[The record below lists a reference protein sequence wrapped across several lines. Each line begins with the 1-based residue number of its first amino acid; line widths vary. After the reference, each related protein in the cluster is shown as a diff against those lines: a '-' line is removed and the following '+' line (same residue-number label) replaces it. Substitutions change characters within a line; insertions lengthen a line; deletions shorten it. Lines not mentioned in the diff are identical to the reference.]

1 MLPFQLEGSGHP
13 LLLIHGW
20 GVTHAVWRKLVPLLA
35 PHFQLILVELSGMG
49 AVREVMPDKPYYP
62 ACAEALEELRMAL
75 GIEQWAIMAYS
86 TGTRVCEAYVQ
97 QYPQRVTRAVFLC
110 PIYLRKPWQ
119 IFLMVMQWIDS
130 KRSGAG
136 NWFLSG
142 WRLYWLV
149 LWFGF
154 NLHRCDY
161 TNDWMSEI
169 VLQPLDNLK
178 RILLELPGKGR
189 AQFTLPTSPFVPTL
203 FVWGRR
209 DVLVALPSHPRPNDV
224 FIYAG
229 HGAPVLTPHSV
240 VEVVLPFLNQEA
252 VLQNTTRDRTQHV
265 RNDSSHSA

>member
-1 MLPFQLEGSGHP
+1 MLPYQLAGSGHP

-20 GVTHAVWRKLVPLLA
+20 GVTHAIWCKLVPLLA
-35 PHFQLILVELSGMG
+35 PHFQLILVELSGTD
-49 AVREVMPDKPYYP
+49 AVREVKPGKSYYP

-75 GIEQWAIMAYS
+75 GIEQWAVLAYS

-110 PIYLRKPWQ
+110 PLYLHRPWK
-119 IFLMVMQWIDS
+119 IALEIMQWTDS
-130 KRSGAG
+130 RRLAVG

-142 WRLYWLV
+142 WRLYCFV

-154 NLHRCDY
+154 NMHRCAY

-169 VLQPLDNLK
+169 VPQPLDNLK

-189 AQFTLPTSPFVPTL
+189 APFTLPTSPFVPTL
-203 FVWGRR
+203 FVWGLR
-209 DVLVALPSHPRPNDV
+209 DVLVVLPSHPRPNDV

-229 HGAPVLTPHSV
+229 HGAPVLTPLSV
-240 VEVVLPFLNQEA
+240 VEVVLPFLTGSA
-252 VLQNTTRDRTQHV
+252 ASHD
-265 RNDSSHSA
+265 NDADAISSRL